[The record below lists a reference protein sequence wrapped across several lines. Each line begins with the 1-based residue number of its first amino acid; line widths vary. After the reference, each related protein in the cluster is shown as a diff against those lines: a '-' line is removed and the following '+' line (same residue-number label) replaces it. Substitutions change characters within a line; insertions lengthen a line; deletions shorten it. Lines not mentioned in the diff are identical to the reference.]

1 MKERTSPGDRTP
13 VDIREVVVAHRSEI
27 YRYARWLTRSD
38 ADAEDLAQTALVR
51 VLERAPELPDEQ
63 AAKWYLL
70 RVVRNLATDQA
81 RARAR
86 VSVEPREFLPEPLDS
101 ETPDEHVL
109 RAVEEALSRVALAHL
124 PRCHQEVLSLRFLE
138 GLGYPALARRL
149 DTTEHAARQR
159 VYRAVQ
165 ALRAVMATRAWR
177 TS

>member
-1 MKERTSPGDRTP
+1 MKERVPLHGRP
-13 VDIREVVVAHRSEI
+13 VDIREVVVQHRDEI
-27 YRYARWLTRSD
+27 YRYARWLSRSD

-51 VLERAPELPDEQ
+51 VLERAPELPDAQ
-63 AAKWYLL
+63 TAKWYLL
-70 RVVRNLATDQA
+70 RVVRNLATDEA

-86 VSVEPREFLPEPLDS
+86 VRVEPRSRLPELVDA
-101 ETPDEHVL
+101 EAPDEHVL

-124 PRCHQEVLSLRFLE
+124 PTCHQEVLSLRFLE

-165 ALRAVMATRAWR
+165 ALRAVLATRAWR